1 MHPRHFLEEK
11 FESISRSNVKG
22 SLLVDLMEAMHLCC
36 KIPNNFLRSIADL
49 IFISSALSDVGIEQ
63 LQWTHLPHAIK
74 MMRILLCI
82 WAEARE

>member
-36 KIPNNFLRSIADL
+36 KVPNNFPRNNADL
-49 IFISSALSDVGIEQ
+49 IFIPAVLSDVGVEQ
-63 LQWTHLPHAIK
+63 PRWTSSATRNLDDK
-74 MMRILLCI
+74 DTFVYMGRG
-82 WAEARE
+82 